1 MLAVV
6 GATLSILMMVLT
18 LIALASKYVL
28 LPWLRDQL
36 VNPVQETHKQLT
48 VNNYK
53 SDNLTILDLV
63 HLLGHRLDRV
73 ETRVERIERKV
84 DSGIS

>member
-1 MLAVV
+1 MLAVI
-6 GATLSILMMVLT
+6 GATLSIVMMLLT
-18 LIALASKYVL
+18 LFALAARYVL
-28 LPWLRDQL
+28 LPWLKDQL

-73 ETRVERIERKV
+73 ENRVSKIEEKV
-84 DSGIS
+84 DSVIP